1 VTEVKTALAQKII
14 VLVELEEIVVALD
27 REMDFKG

>member
-1 VTEVKTALAQKII
+1 MTKVKTALAQKII